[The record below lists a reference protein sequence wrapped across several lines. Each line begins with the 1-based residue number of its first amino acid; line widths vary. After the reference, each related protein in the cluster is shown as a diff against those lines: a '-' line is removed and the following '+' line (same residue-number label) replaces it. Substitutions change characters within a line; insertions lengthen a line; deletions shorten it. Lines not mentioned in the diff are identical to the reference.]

1 MKKIILSLCI
11 LCTIFSINPDGFT
24 KNNDETDFKIERLDL
39 EKHSKK

>member
-11 LCTIFSINPDGFT
+11 LCTIFSINLDGFT

-39 EKHSKK
+39 EKSSKK